1 MKKGSI
7 FKIITL
13 SFLFITLQSCS
24 STSFSPNSLTY
35 IISGNKYAEKG
46 DFPKS
51 AEQYR
56 LALKE
61 EPNSSTAKRNLGLV
75 LVKISKYKEAVQLL
89 NDVAPSYPKD
99 AELYYFLGEANRG
112 IGFEKESI
120 KAYKHSLSIAPN
132 DLRTIKS
139 LSWVYLKTGK
149 YDEAEMIIK
158 KSYEKN
164 PLDLQLMLI
173 MTSLDVKKER
183 YLKAIKEM
191 REFEKSEYK
200 IVSRDQTTAETEKI
214 LLLNVLGNAYAGI
227 NDCNKAQKIFDIVLK
242 TRPFL
247 APTLTDSAKCDLK
260 TNNTIQAKGKLEKA
274 YSSEPDYP
282 EALFLLGKIYSNNDP
297 KKAAFYY
304 KRFIELSSDD
314 KGLEAESK
322 QAQDSLELL
331 EAKNFDSSEKSD

>member
-1 MKKGSI
+1 MKKFNI
-7 FKIITL
+7 LNALTIISSVIAL
-13 SFLFITLQSCS
+13 ESCS
-24 STSFSPNSLTY
+24 STSTSSNSLTY

-46 DFPKS
+46 DFSKS
-51 AEQYR
+51 AEQYK

-75 LVKISKYKEAVQLL
+75 LVKISRYKEAVNLL

-120 KAYKHSLSIAPN
+120 KAYKHSLNLAPN
-132 DLRTIKS
+132 DLRTTKS
-139 LSWVYLKTGK
+139 LSWVYLKTGE
-149 YDEAEMIIK
+149 YDEAEKVIK

-183 YLKAIKEM
+183 YSKAIKEM
-191 REFEKSEYK
+191 QEFEKSEYK
-200 IVSRDQTTAETEKI
+200 IVSKDLTTAETEKV

-247 APTLTDSAKCDLK
+247 AQTLTDSAKCDLK
-260 TNNTIQAKGKLEKA
+260 ANNTIQAKGKLEKA

-282 EALFLLGKIYSNNDP
+282 EALFLLGKIYSNHDP

-314 KGLEAESK
+314 KTFETESR
-322 QAQDSLELL
+322 QAQASLDLL
-331 EAKNFDSSEKSD
+331 QAKNFDSPTKSD

>member
-1 MKKGSI
+1 MKKSNI
-7 FKIITL
+7 FKLLAISSVI
-13 SFLFITLQSCS
+13 ITLQSCN
-24 STSFSPNSLTY
+24 STSTSPNSLTY
-35 IISGNKYAEKG
+35 IITGNKYAEKG
-46 DFPKS
+46 DFSKS
-51 AEQYR
+51 AEQYK
-56 LALKE
+56 LALKD
-61 EPNSSTAKRNLGLV
+61 EPNSTTAKRNLGLV
-75 LVKISKYKEAVQLL
+75 LVKIGRYKEAVTLL
-89 NDVAPSYPKD
+89 NEIAPSYPKD

-120 KAYKHSLSIAPN
+120 KAYQHSLSIVPN

-139 LSWVYLKTGK
+139 LSWVYLKTGN
-149 YDEAEMIIK
+149 YDEAEKLIK

-200 IVSRDQTTAETEKI
+200 IVSKDKTTAETEKI

-227 NDCNKAQKIFDIVLK
+227 NDCSKAQKIFDIILK

-260 TNNTIQAKGKLEKA
+260 TNNSIQAKGKLEKA

-282 EALFLLGKIYSNNDP
+282 ETLFLLGKIYSNNDP

-304 KRFIELSSDD
+304 KRFIELSLDD
-314 KGLEAESK
+314 KVLEAESK
-322 QAQDSLELL
+322 QAQASLEFLQ
-331 EAKNFDSSEKSD
+331 AKNFGSSKKSD

>member
-1 MKKGSI
+1 MKKNNI
-7 FKIITL
+7 LKILAIT
-13 SFLFITLQSCS
+13 STIITLQSCS
-24 STSFSPNSLTY
+24 STSSSSNSLTY

-46 DFPKS
+46 DFSKS
-51 AEQYR
+51 AEQYK

-75 LVKISKYKEAVQLL
+75 LVKISRYKEAVNLL

-120 KAYKHSLSIAPN
+120 KAYQHSLSIAPN

-139 LSWVYLKTGK
+139 LSWVYLKSGD
-149 YDEAEMIIK
+149 YDEAEKLIK

-173 MTSLDVKKER
+173 MTSIDVKKER
-183 YLKAIKEM
+183 YTKAIKEM
-191 REFEKSEYK
+191 QEFEKSEYK

-242 TRPFL
+242 SRPFL

-260 TNNTIQAKGKLEKA
+260 ANNTIQAKGKLEKA

-282 EALFLLGKIYSNNDP
+282 EALFLLGKIYYNNDP

-314 KGLEAESK
+314 KAFESESK
-322 QAQDSLELL
+322 QAQSSLELL
-331 EAKNFDSSEKSD
+331 QVKNFDSTKKSD

>member
-1 MKKGSI
+1 MKKNSI
-7 FKIITL
+7 FKLLAIT
-13 SFLFITLQSCS
+13 STIITLQSCS
-24 STSFSPNSLTY
+24 STSTSSNSLTY

-46 DFPKS
+46 EFSKS
-51 AEQYR
+51 AEQYK

-75 LVKISKYKEAVQLL
+75 LVKISKYKEAVNLL

-120 KAYKHSLSIAPN
+120 KAYQHSLSITPN

-139 LSWVYLKTGK
+139 ISWVYLKTGD
-149 YDEAEMIIK
+149 YDEAEKLIK

-183 YLKAIKEM
+183 YSKAIKEM
-191 REFEKSEYK
+191 QEFEKSEYK
-200 IVSRDQTTAETEKI
+200 IVSKDQTTAETEKI

-297 KKAAFYY
+297 KKAEFYY

-314 KGLEAESK
+314 KTFESESK
-322 QAQDSLELL
+322 QAQASLELL
-331 EAKNFDSSEKSD
+331 QTKNFDSSKKSD